1 LLRSRDSVAVPG
13 KSVPVNSYGLFPD
26 GDAEQVAIPMFLFR
40 NAKMDR
46 RGFLPTFSTGSAR
59 KGTRT
64 FQKSISGRVTKKRG
78 FRPLAK
84 PLFHL
89 NSQFSARSRYHS
101 ITLEKTVSNP
111 RAIKTTPIAMRK
123 LSCLSDTSSITAD
136 PARMTI
142 SPIEPRILY
151 RLNQSGIAGS
161 PYNRFDMLPSR
172 WTFRSYGLFSA
183 DSHFVSAT
191 RKMPIAPTNTANM
204 PGIPKGR

>member
-1 LLRSRDSVAVPG
+1 
-13 KSVPVNSYGLFPD
+13 
-26 GDAEQVAIPMFLFR
+26 
-40 NAKMDR
+40 
-46 RGFLPTFSTGSAR
+46 LPLT
-59 KGTRT
+59 
-64 FQKSISGRVTKKRG
+64 
-78 FRPLAK
+78 K

-136 PARMTI
+136 PAIMTI

-172 WTFRSYGLFSA
+172 WTFRPYVLLSRRSRCRRHWYRRKEPMAMRIEPTIIPKICGMMMTNPSVSCWIESRATRKKIVLAAAISRPIAMIVFAVRHISLPSGISLSVISASPRPYGLFST
-183 DSHFVSAT
+183 DFQS
-191 RKMPIAPTNTANM
+191 
-204 PGIPKGR
+204 